1 MMQKRMPRLIALL
14 LCLLMVIGMMPVSQA
29 DDPAPAA
36 EPSPAAAEGYAP
48 IQVKI
53 PFNAAG
59 TFTLTETANNTGVTP
74 SETGTEYSFPVE
86 EGENAIVLTFAE
98 PEYHKYTLK
107 RTDGDARNDQEYT
120 VEIIV
125 QHVGPDGQVS
135 DQPVEGWKLA
145 PTMVL
150 YPTPAAGQ
158 DPVKVP
164 EVLNVAVK
172 LEKIG
177 DPNPDGSK
185 NRLAGAQFKLYA
197 EDAVETVE
205 DKLQLKNG
213 ATPLVDEVFTTSSV
227 TDKLGTVELGD
238 LQPGVYYLEETQAPP
253 LYKKLDDLIKITVS
267 YEQKNGKLL
276 ASVTVEP
283 GESAGNSVTPVNSGD
298 DNREFTVSVKNEYE
312 ALDVELNKFGEV
324 RVPSEEHPEVF
335 TIDDSKTFD
344 GATFVLYAEDDFDV
358 DNMEPMTTDADG
370 NAVAAAYT
378 AVAGASTDADGNA
391 RHGIVLFEKVVFG
404 TYYMLET
411 DTGDHGDAYW
421 DNDAVYKV
429 VVSEPAAGETTPTL
443 SVTQVKASSGTDS
456 EAGTGTLTEEE
467 TGDYSILNKLI
478 GYRVR
483 LVKKDQDTTAGLEGA
498 EFKLYTAGENGVQ
511 LTADGKIPE
520 DATAL
525 KTVTTDEKG
534 KADLGRLVAGDYW
547 LAETAAPT
555 GYLPLETPI
564 AVTVTADG
572 ATAEIGGVET
582 ADAIVSNTK
591 DDENADIPHDLT
603 LTVLNPAAVNVT
615 LDVEK
620 MVETKSEEEFTF
632 QFTSRLT
639 AVAPLSGSSVT
650 KEKLEAINSELMKKN
665 PIETISVKVRG
676 SKTTGKGSATGSFA
690 AVKVYGAGTYT
701 FSITELVPNPLP
713 AGWTYDPQL
722 TKTATVTVKEDTTTH
737 KLAVTD
743 ITYSKPVTADGEEFV
758 TGTTE
763 GKAYE
768 GFTNKYEK
776 TGSWTP
782 ELSKELTGRPIV
794 AGEFTFTM
802 KEGDKEVA
810 TGSVN
815 ADGSITWTPA
825 AIDYTLED
833 VGSHTYVVTEVAG
846 SAEGITYSTE
856 SVTVAV
862 TVADEASKDK
872 LTVTPV
878 YPEDKVFNNTFSASG
893 EWTPTVFKTLNGR
906 DMKEGETYT
915 VTVRDIT
922 DVQGLPEATS
932 GTLRMNGTVTAGKD
946 GVPKDFIFNPE
957 KIEYHQD
964 DLIDNKPTTFTYQ
977 IAETRGN
984 SGGVAYSE
992 EVYTVHVIVAL
1003 HVNDDGTYSRK
1014 LDVTDDAPK
1023 DGNVFINTYTAEPVK
1038 AAPKATKT
1046 VIGEKTVDDM
1056 KFRFTLK
1063 ATDVVEGGAYLTAS
1077 YNPAGTGNTAIK
1089 ANDSWT
1095 KEITVLS
1102 GTRTAVPVD
1111 FDSVTYTKTGV
1122 YTYTLKEENIT
1133 PASATD
1139 PRSKITP
1146 DTTEWTVKVTVDDDL
1161 KGNLTAKTIYLKT
1174 EDGAEVE
1181 AAVAAFENTYTP
1193 TPAPQKLQAEK
1204 ILKGDKLHDAE
1215 NTVFTFTLSYLSGPK
1230 AIVMKGAADT
1240 GATGDDAGTTADSA
1254 GTTAETEISSDPTDN
1269 KNIVGQVKIKGID
1282 VEKAGSATAQFDEMT
1297 LTGAGTYL
1305 FKIIEE
1311 KGSTPKVD
1319 YDSTV
1324 WNAIVTVE
1332 DLHGVL
1338 TVTDVRYKN
1347 MKTDTFSDKAAASF
1361 TNTYTPDETVY
1372 QPIAYKEV
1380 TGEPR
1385 PTGEGVADVKETFRF
1400 KLSLVSGDPD
1410 ETGATIPEAGTSAE
1424 CHEGEN
1430 AEFGQ
1435 ITFTRKG
1442 KYVYRIE
1449 EVEPENHPDYY
1460 KYDGRPW
1467 TLTIVITDNADGEL
1481 VVQSHDYA
1489 REGDSSA
1496 DGTVHAVFSNEYHPT
1511 PVELK
1516 IPAEK
1521 KMEAGSDPLEADASF
1536 TFTLTA
1542 KGETHDTAAGT
1553 NGGDAAGGDAS
1564 GSDASGG
1571 TQNDAGGGDASGGTQ
1586 NDATGG
1592 DASGGD
1598 ATGGTQNDATG
1609 RSYLS
1614 EDEGK
1619 TPIPAD
1625 GSWNQQIDLTV
1636 PKGSTTS
1643 PVVEFGAI
1651 TYTSAGTYTYTV
1663 TEETGTV
1670 PGMTYS
1676 KETRTVIVTVTDKGG
1691 VLEATWTVDGE
1702 AEKPAV
1708 HTNRYVVP
1716 KVEVDVTKAWDDKE
1730 NQDDIRPKKIT
1741 VTLKAEYTKKDGSK
1755 ETYTV
1760 GEPTVNPVELKPAT
1774 PPTSTEPDKATS
1786 WPTHTWTGLPKYRE
1800 LTQEVSYFVEEAEIL
1815 YWDASVGDY
1824 RSAPEGFERGYEVSY
1839 SIEKLD
1845 AAAGNTTSGD
1855 GTATGGDSSGDGTAT
1870 GGDSSGDGTATG
1882 GDTAGS
1888 GTATGGDSSGDGTA
1902 TGGDTSGS
1910 GNSTGT
1916 AENVGK
1922 FVITVT
1928 NRHVPETMTFELKKL
1943 GEIQASSSSGSTGA
1957 STGGTGSGDTTG
1969 GTGGGTQAGGG
1980 SQPAGDATQVGGTI
1994 EVTVGNLTYTIN
2006 TEAFNGA
2013 TFALYKGKDF
2023 DPVKKEPKEYDEQG
2037 NSVTP
2042 MIEVSENG
2050 VVTFERVR
2058 YGTYFLIETNMGSGH
2073 SSYWD
2078 NNAVYRL
2085 VLRAPAAPGEEPT
2098 VTMEVF
2104 KPADG
2109 TENGA
2114 STGVLIGDVND
2125 YSIVNMLIG
2134 YRIHLLKQDAQTE
2147 TPLNGATFNLYAGD
2161 TVLDADGK
2169 IPANTKPLNAEPFV
2183 TAKVEEVDGVIDLK
2197 RLTIGEYYLAETAV
2211 PETGK
2216 DHCVYRLMED
2226 PIRLK
2231 VEKTGVTVTI
2241 KGKSSDTA
2249 VITQDTEQHT
2259 ATLTVT
2265 NQAYGDLRIV
2275 KSITATGPDTASFV
2289 FRITWTDL
2297 KNVVQTRY
2305 ATITINSGE
2314 DEGEYVLAKAIPTGT
2329 EVTVEEVNDGIQ
2341 FSYNSGNGMQT
2352 IALTSAE
2359 KAVEFDFSNDH
2370 SGPGGGHAV
2379 VNRGKVEG
2387 DGTNGYTWVGSNDS
2401 KFTDSN
2407 GTTVHP

>member
-29 DDPAPAA
+29 DDPAAA
-36 EPSPAAAEGYAP
+36 EETTPKQTAYEP
-48 IQVKI
+48 IEVKI
-53 PFNAAG
+53 PFNAVG
-59 TFTLTETANNTGVTP
+59 TFTLTETENNTGKALASAKTY
-74 SETGTEYSFPVE
+74 TFPVTS
-86 EGENAIVLTFAE
+86 GENAIVLSFSE
-98 PEYHKYTLK
+98 PEYHMYTLK
-107 RTDGDARNDQEYT
+107 RTDTAADARNNQEYT
-120 VEIIV
+120 VEILVKHVNKTV
-125 QHVGPDGQVS
+125 QG
-135 DQPVEGWKLA
+135 EGDTEA
-145 PTMVL
+145 TVQYVL
-150 YPTPAAGQ
+150 EPEAVIYPTPKAGQ
-158 DPVKVP
+158 NPVKVP
-164 EVLNVAVK
+164 EILNVAIK
-172 LEKIG
+172 IKKIG
-177 DPNPDGSK
+177 ERDKLLS
-185 NRLAGAQFKLYA
+185 GAKFKLYG
-197 EDAVETVE
+197 EDAVETV
-205 DKLQLKNG
+205 DGKTKLKQG
-213 ATPLVDEVFTTSSV
+213 ATPLVNQEFVTSSAEAA
-227 TDKLGTVELGD
+227 LGTVELGD
-238 LQPGVYYLEETQAPP
+238 LQPGVYYLEETKAPERYRLP
-253 LYKKLDDLIKITVS
+253 EDLFKITVT
-267 YEQKNGKLL
+267 YEEKDEKTV
-276 ASVTVEP
+276 AKVTVEP
-283 GESAGNSVTPVNSGD
+283 GEAAGVSVTPAAED
-298 DNREFTVSVKNEYE
+298 DENREFTISIKNEFE

-324 RVPSEEHPEVF
+324 IVPSAENPGTF
-335 TIDDSKTFD
+335 TVDDSGIFD
-344 GATFVLYAEDDFDV
+344 GATFEIYAEENFDT
-358 DNMEPMTTDADG
+358 DTWKPKTDADG
-370 NAVAAAYT
+370 NPLAPAYT
-378 AVAGASTDADGNA
+378 AVAGESVDPDTGEK
-391 RHGIVLFEKVVFG
+391 RPGIVYFEGVRIGK
-404 TYYMLET
+404 YYMIES
-411 DTGDHGDAYW
+411 DTGDHGDGYW
-421 DNDAVYKV
+421 DNDAVYRV
-429 VVSEPAAGETTPTL
+429 VVSEPAAGESKPSLT
-443 SVTQVKASSGTDS
+443 VTVAKASTGTAS
-456 EAGTGTLTEEE
+456 EAGTGTLTDPVEN
-467 TGDYSILNKLI
+467 GDYSILNRLI
-478 GYRVR
+478 AYRIR
-483 LVKKDQDTTAGLEGA
+483 LVKQDQDTVQPLQGA
-498 EFKLYTAGENGVQ
+498 EFKLYAAGTDGVA
-511 LTADGKIPE
+511 LTDDGKIP
-520 DATAL
+520 DGANAL
-525 KTVTTDEKG
+525 KTVTTGTDG
-534 KADLGRLVAGDYW
+534 KADLGRLVIGEYW
-547 LAETAAPT
+547 LAETKAPE
-555 GYLPLETPI
+555 GYLLLEKPI
-564 AVTVTADG
+564 AITVTASG
-572 ATAEIGGVET
+572 ATALIDGQATTDVV
-582 ADAIVSNTK
+582 ISQTK
-591 DDENADIPHDLT
+591 DENNAVVPHDLT
-603 LTVLNPAAVNVT
+603 LDVLNPAKVEVT

-632 QFTSRLT
+632 QFESRLT
-639 AVAPLSGSSVT
+639 DIAPLSGSSVT
-650 KEKLEAINSELMKKN
+650 KAKLEALNSALLASKD
-665 PIETISVKVRG
+665 PIQTISVKVRG
-676 SKTTGKGSATGSFA
+676 SKTTGKGSATGSFT
-690 AVKVYGAGTYT
+690 AVRVYGAGTYT
-701 FSITELVPNPLP
+701 FTIKELVPNPKP
-713 AGWTYDPQL
+713 AGWTYDER
-722 TKTATVTVKEDTTTH
+722 TKTATVTVAENTTTH

-743 ITYSKPVTADGEEFV
+743 ITYSKPVTADGETFV
-758 TGTTE
+758 AGTTE

-768 GFTNKYEK
+768 GFTNKYVK
-776 TGSWTP
+776 QGSWTP
-782 ELSKELTGRPIV
+782 VLSKELTGRSILP
-794 AGEFTFTM
+794 GEFTFTM
-802 KEGDKEVA
+802 KEGTGENAAEVA
-810 TGSVN
+810 TGNVN

-825 AIDYTLED
+825 AISYALDDL
-833 VGSHTYVVTEVAG
+833 GNHTYVVTEDKG
-846 SAEGITYSTE
+846 SAASVSYSEEKITI
-856 SVTVAV
+856 AV
-862 TVADEASKDK
+862 TVADEPSRNE
-872 LTVTPV
+872 LTVTAV
-878 YPEDKVFNNTFSASG
+878 YPEDSVFTNTFAATGS
-893 EWTPTVFKTLNGR
+893 WTPTIYKTLNGR
-906 DMKEGETYT
+906 DMKEGETYA
-915 VTVRDIT
+915 VKIRDIT
-922 DVQGLPEATS
+922 DIQGLPESTS
-932 GTLRMNGTVTAGKD
+932 GPLVMNGTVTAGKN
-946 GVPKDFIFNPE
+946 GEPKVFTFTPE
-957 KIEYHQD
+957 KINYTQE
-964 DLIDNKPTTFTYQ
+964 DLEGQTSKTFTYM
-977 IAETRGN
+977 ILETAGE

-992 EVYTVHVIVAL
+992 EVYTVHVTVAL
-1003 HVNDDGTYSRK
+1003 HENNDGTISDK
-1014 LDVTDDAPK
+1014 LDVTDDLPE
-1023 DGNVFINTYTAEPVK
+1023 NSSFINTYTTIPVA
-1038 AAPKATKT
+1038 AAPQAEKT
-1046 VIGEKTVDDM
+1046 IVGEETVDDM
-1056 KFRFTLK
+1056 KFSFTLK
-1063 ATDVVEGGAYLTAS
+1063 ATEVVEGGSFLTKT
-1077 YNPAGTGNTAIK
+1077 YNPAGTNNTAITI
-1089 ANDSWT
+1089 NQSWT
-1095 KEITVLS
+1095 KEIPVLK
-1102 GTRTAVPVD
+1102 GTRTSVPIP
-1111 FDSVTYTKTGV
+1111 FDSFTYTKTGV

-1133 PASATD
+1133 PTSEAD
-1139 PRSKITP
+1139 PIARITP
-1146 DTTEWTVKVTVDDDL
+1146 DTAEWTVKVNVTDDEN
-1161 KGNLTAKTIYLKT
+1161 GNLVASTVYLK
-1174 EDGAEVE
+1174 DGVETE
-1181 AAVAAFENTYTP
+1181 AASAAFENTYTP
-1193 TPAPQKLQAEK
+1193 TPARQELQAEK
-1204 ILKGDKLHDAE
+1204 VLKGDKLHDAK
-1215 NTVFTFTLSYLSGPK
+1215 NTTFTFTLSYLSGPK
-1230 AIVMKGAADT
+1230 PVSLETKDEEGN
-1240 GATGDDAGTTADSA
+1240 TT
-1254 GTTAETEISSDPTDN
+1254 TKEISSDPTDN
-1269 KNIVGQVKIKGID
+1269 KNVIGQVEIPGD
-1282 VEKAGSATAQFDEMT
+1282 EVEKTGSALAQFDELI
-1297 LTGAGTYL
+1297 LTRAGTYL
-1305 FKIIEE
+1305 FRIVEE
-1311 KGSTPKVD
+1311 KGNTPKVD

-1332 DLHGVL
+1332 DIHGDL
-1338 TVTDVRYKN
+1338 EVTGVRYRN
-1347 MKTDTFSDKAAASF
+1347 MKNGQFSEKAMATF
-1361 TNTYTPDETVY
+1361 TNEYTPDETEY
-1372 QPIAYKEV
+1372 QPVAYKEV
-1380 TGEPR
+1380 TGDPR
-1385 PTGEGVADVKETFRF
+1385 PSGEGVTDVKELFQF
-1400 KLSLVSGDPD
+1400 KLSLVSAEPD
-1410 ETGATIPEAGTSAE
+1410 ETGATIPEGGDEAS
-1424 CHEGEN
+1424 CKEGEE
-1430 AEFGQ
+1430 AQFGQ

-1774 PPTSTEPDKATS
+1774 TPTSTEPDKATS

-1855 GTATGGDSSGDGTAT
+1855 GTATGGDSSG
-1870 GGDSSGDGTATG
+1870 
-1882 GDTAGS
+1882 
-1888 GTATGGDSSGDGTA
+1888 
-1902 TGGDTSGS
+1902 S

-1943 GEIQASSSSGSTGA
+1943 GEIQASSSSGSAGA

-2013 TFALYKGKDF
+2013 TFELYKGKDF
-2023 DPVKKEPKEYDEQG
+2023 DPVKKEPKEFDEQG

-2134 YRIHLLKQDAQTE
+2134 YRIQLLKQDAQTE

-2226 PIRLK
+2226 PILIS
-2231 VEKTGVTVTI
+2231 VAKTGVTVTI

-2249 VITQDTEQHT
+2249 VIMQDTVQHT

-2314 DEGEYVLAKAIPTGT
+2314 DEGEYTLAKAIPTGT
-2329 EVTVEEVNDGIQ
+2329 EVTVTEVDTGIQ
-2341 FSYNSGNGMQT
+2341 FSYSSGNGTKT
-2352 IALTSAE
+2352 IALTNVE
-2359 KAVEFDFSNDH
+2359 EAVEFDFSNDH
-2370 SGPGGGHAV
+2370 TGPGGGHAV
-2379 VNRGKVEG
+2379 VNRGTVEG
-2387 DGTNGYTWVGSNDS
+2387 NATDGYTWVGSNNS
-2401 KFTDSN
+2401 KYTDSTGN
-2407 GTTVHP
+2407 EAHP

>member
-29 DDPAPAA
+29 DDPAAA
-36 EPSPAAAEGYAP
+36 EETTPKQTAYEP
-48 IQVKI
+48 IEVKI
-53 PFNAAG
+53 PFNAVG
-59 TFTLTETANNTGVTP
+59 TFTLTETENNTGKALASAKTY
-74 SETGTEYSFPVE
+74 TFPVTS
-86 EGENAIVLTFAE
+86 GENAIVLSFSE
-98 PEYHKYTLK
+98 PEYHMYTLK
-107 RTDGDARNDQEYT
+107 RTDTAADARNNQEYT
-120 VEIIV
+120 VEILVKHVNKTV
-125 QHVGPDGQVS
+125 QG
-135 DQPVEGWKLA
+135 EGDTEA
-145 PTMVL
+145 TVQYVL
-150 YPTPAAGQ
+150 EPEAVIYPTPKAGQ
-158 DPVKVP
+158 NPVKVP
-164 EVLNVAVK
+164 EILNVAIK
-172 LEKIG
+172 IKKIG
-177 DPNPDGSK
+177 ERDKLLS
-185 NRLAGAQFKLYA
+185 GAKFKLYG
-197 EDAVETVE
+197 EDAVETV
-205 DKLQLKNG
+205 DGKTKLKQG
-213 ATPLVDEVFTTSSV
+213 ATPLVNQEFVTSSAEA
-227 TDKLGTVELGD
+227 TLGTVELGD
-238 LQPGVYYLEETQAPP
+238 LQPGVYYLEETKAPERYRLP
-253 LYKKLDDLIKITVS
+253 EDLFKITVT
-267 YEQKNGKLL
+267 YEEKDEKTV
-276 ASVTVEP
+276 AKVTVEP
-283 GESAGNSVTPVNSGD
+283 GEAAGVSVTPAAED
-298 DNREFTVSVKNEYE
+298 DENREFTISIKNEFE

-324 RVPSEEHPEVF
+324 IVPSAENPGTF
-335 TIDDSKTFD
+335 TVDDSGIFD
-344 GATFVLYAEDDFDV
+344 GATFEIYAEENFDT
-358 DNMEPMTTDADG
+358 DTWKPKTDADG
-370 NAVAAAYT
+370 NPLAPAYT
-378 AVAGASTDADGNA
+378 AVAGESVDPDTGEK
-391 RHGIVLFEKVVFG
+391 RPGIVYFEGVRIGK
-404 TYYMLET
+404 YYMIES
-411 DTGDHGDAYW
+411 DTGDHGDGYW
-421 DNDAVYKV
+421 DNDAVYRV
-429 VVSEPAAGETTPTL
+429 VVSEPAAGESKPSLT
-443 SVTQVKASSGTDS
+443 VTVAKASTGTAS
-456 EAGTGTLTEEE
+456 EAGTGTLTDPVEN
-467 TGDYSILNKLI
+467 GDYSILNRLI
-478 GYRVR
+478 AYRIR
-483 LVKKDQDTTAGLEGA
+483 LVKQDQDTAKPLQGA
-498 EFKLYTAGENGVQ
+498 EFKLYAAGTDGVA
-511 LTADGKIPE
+511 LVDGKIP
-520 DATAL
+520 DGTTAL
-525 KTVTTDEKG
+525 KTVTTGTDG
-534 KADLGRLVAGDYW
+534 KADLGRLVIGEYW
-547 LAETAAPT
+547 LAETKAPE
-555 GYLPLETPI
+555 GYLLLEKPI
-564 AVTVTADG
+564 AITVTASG
-572 ATAEIGGVET
+572 ATALIDGQATTDVV
-582 ADAIVSNTK
+582 ISQTK
-591 DDENADIPHDLT
+591 DENNAVVPHDLT
-603 LTVLNPAAVNVT
+603 LDVLNPAKVEVT

-620 MVETKSEEEFTF
+620 MVKTKSEEEFTF
-632 QFTSRLT
+632 NFESRLT
-639 AVAPLSGSSVT
+639 GVAPLSGSTVT
-650 KEKLEAINSELMKKN
+650 KAKLEALNSALLASSDPTKD
-665 PIETISVKVRG
+665 PIQTISVKVRG
-676 SKTTGKGSATGSFA
+676 SKATGKGSATGSFA
-690 AVKVYGAGTYT
+690 AVQVYGAGTYT
-701 FSITELVPNPLP
+701 FTIKELVPNPKP
-713 AGWTYDPQL
+713 AGWTYDEI
-722 TKTATVTVKEDTTTH
+722 TKTATVTVAEDATTH
-737 KLAVTD
+737 KLAVTG
-743 ITYSKPVTADGEEFV
+743 IVYSNPVTADGETFV

-768 GFTNKYEK
+768 GFTNEYVKQ
-776 TGSWTP
+776 GSWTP
-782 ELSKELTGRPIV
+782 VLSKELTGRPIV
-794 AGEFTFTM
+794 PGEFTFTM
-802 KEGDKEVA
+802 KEGTGENATEVA

-815 ADGSITWTPA
+815 ADGSITWIPA
-825 AIDYTLED
+825 AISYGLENQ
-833 VGSHTYVVTEVAG
+833 GSHTYVVTENKG
-846 SAEGITYSTE
+846 SAAGVSYSE
-856 SVTVAV
+856 EVVTIAV
-862 TVADEASKDK
+862 TVADEPSRDK
-872 LTVTPV
+872 LTVTAV
-878 YPEDKVFNNTFSASG
+878 YPEDSVFTNTFAATGS
-893 EWTPTVFKTLNGR
+893 WTPTIYKTLNGR
-906 DMKEGETYT
+906 DMKEGETYA
-915 VTVRDIT
+915 VKVRDIT
-922 DVQGLPEATS
+922 DIQGLPESTS
-932 GTLRMNGTVTAGKD
+932 GNLVMNGTVTAGKD

-957 KIEYHQD
+957 KIEYDQD

-977 IAETRGN
+977 IAETRGS
-984 SGGVAYSE
+984 SGGVTYSE
-992 EVYTVHVIVAL
+992 EVYTVHVTVAL
-1003 HVNDDGTYSRK
+1003 HKNDDGTYSKK
-1014 LDVTDDAPK
+1014 LDVTDDAPEN
-1023 DGNVFINTYTAEPVK
+1023 GNVFINTYTAEPVT

-1139 PRSKITP
+1139 PLSKITP

-1161 KGNLTAKTIYLKT
+1161 NGNLTAKTVYLKT

-1204 ILKGDKLHDAE
+1204 VLKGDKLHDAK
-1215 NTVFTFTLSYLSGPK
+1215 NTTFTFTLSYLSGPK
-1230 AIVMKGAADT
+1230 PVSLETKDEEGN
-1240 GATGDDAGTTADSA
+1240 TT
-1254 GTTAETEISSDPTDN
+1254 TKEISSDPTDN
-1269 KNIVGQVKIKGID
+1269 KNVIGQVEIPGD
-1282 VEKAGSATAQFDEMT
+1282 EVEKTGSALAQFDELI
-1297 LTGAGTYL
+1297 LTRAGTYL
-1305 FKIIEE
+1305 FRIVEE
-1311 KGSTPKVD
+1311 KGNTPKVD

-1332 DLHGVL
+1332 DIHGDL
-1338 TVTDVRYKN
+1338 EVTGVRYRN
-1347 MKTDTFSDKAAASF
+1347 MKNGQFSEKAMATF
-1361 TNTYTPDETVY
+1361 TNEYTPDETEY
-1372 QPIAYKEV
+1372 QPVAYKEV
-1380 TGEPR
+1380 TGDPR
-1385 PTGEGVADVKETFRF
+1385 PSGEGVTDVKELFQF
-1400 KLSLVSGDPD
+1400 KLSLVSADPD
-1410 ETGATIPEAGTSAE
+1410 ETGATIPEGGDEAS
-1424 CHEGEN
+1424 CKEGEE
-1430 AEFGQ
+1430 AQFGQ

-1553 NGGDAAGGDAS
+1553 TGGDAAGGDAA
-1564 GSDASGG
+1564 GGDASGG

-1598 ATGGTQNDATG
+1598 ATGGNQNDATG

-1691 VLEATWTVDGE
+1691 ALEATWTVDGE

-1760 GEPTVNPVELKPAT
+1760 GEPTVNPVELKPA
-1774 PPTSTEPDKATS
+1774 TEPDKATS

-1870 GGDSSGDGTATG
+1870 GGD
-1882 GDTAGS
+1882 TAGS

-1943 GEIQASSSSGSTGA
+1943 GEIQASSSSGSAGA

-2197 RLTIGEYYLAETAV
+2197 RLTIGEYDLAETAV

-2314 DEGEYVLAKAIPTGT
+2314 DEGEYTLEKAIPTGT
-2329 EVTVEEVNDGIQ
+2329 SVTVEEVDDGIQ

>member
-14 LCLLMVIGMMPVSQA
+14 LCLLMVIGMMPVSLA
-29 DDPAPAA
+29 ADPAPAA
-36 EPSPAAAEGYAP
+36 TEYEPVD
-48 IQVKI
+48 VKI
-53 PFNAAG
+53 PFNAVG
-59 TFTLTETANNTGVTP
+59 TYTLTETENNTGKALTTK
-74 SETGTEYSFPVE
+74 SYTFPVNS
-86 EGENAIVLTFAE
+86 GENAIVLTFSE
-98 PEYHKYTLK
+98 PEKHVYTLK
-107 RTDGDARNDQEYT
+107 RTDTAADARNNQEYT
-120 VEIIV
+120 VEILVKHVNKTV
-125 QHVGPDGQVS
+125 QG
-135 DQPVEGWKLA
+135 EGDTEA
-145 PTMVL
+145 TVQYVL
-150 YPTPAAGQ
+150 EPEAVIYPTPKAGQ
-158 DPVKVP
+158 NPVKVP
-164 EVLNVAVK
+164 EILNVAIK
-172 LEKIG
+172 IKKIG
-177 DPNPDGSK
+177 ERDKLLS
-185 NRLAGAQFKLYA
+185 GAKFKLYG
-197 EDAVETVE
+197 EDAVETV
-205 DKLQLKNG
+205 DGKTKLKQG
-213 ATPLVDEVFTTSSV
+213 ATPLVNQEFVTSSAEA
-227 TDKLGTVELGD
+227 TLGTVELGD
-238 LQPGVYYLEETQAPP
+238 LQPGVYYLEETKAPERYRLP
-253 LYKKLDDLIKITVS
+253 EDLFKITVT
-267 YEQKNGKLL
+267 YEEKDEKTV
-276 ASVTVEP
+276 AKVTVEP
-283 GESAGNSVTPVNSGD
+283 GEAAGVSVTPAAED
-298 DNREFTVSVKNEYE
+298 DENREFTISIKNEFE

-324 RVPSEEHPEVF
+324 IVPSAENPGTF
-335 TIDDSKTFD
+335 TVDDSGIFD
-344 GATFVLYAEDDFDV
+344 GATFEIYAEENFDT
-358 DNMEPMTTDADG
+358 DTWKPKTDADG
-370 NAVAAAYT
+370 NPLAPAYT
-378 AVAGASTDADGNA
+378 AVAGESVDPDTGEK
-391 RHGIVLFEKVVFG
+391 RPGIVYFEGVRIGK
-404 TYYMLET
+404 YYMIES
-411 DTGDHGDAYW
+411 DTGDHGDGYW
-421 DNDAVYKV
+421 DNDAVYRV
-429 VVSEPAAGETTPTL
+429 VVSEPAAGESKPSLT
-443 SVTQVKASSGTDS
+443 VTVAKASTGTAS
-456 EAGTGTLTEEE
+456 EAGTGTLTDPVEN
-467 TGDYSILNKLI
+467 GDYSILNRLI
-478 GYRVR
+478 AYRIR
-483 LVKKDQDTTAGLEGA
+483 LVKQDQDTVQPLQGA
-498 EFKLYTAGENGVQ
+498 EFKLYAAGTDGVA
-511 LTADGKIPE
+511 LTDDGKIP
-520 DATAL
+520 DGANAL
-525 KTVTTDEKG
+525 KTVTTGTDG
-534 KADLGRLVAGDYW
+534 KADLGRLVIGEYW
-547 LAETAAPT
+547 LAETKAPE
-555 GYLPLETPI
+555 GYLLLEKPI
-564 AVTVTADG
+564 AITVTASG
-572 ATAEIGGVET
+572 ATALIDGQATTDVV
-582 ADAIVSNTK
+582 ISQTK
-591 DDENADIPHDLT
+591 DENNAVVPHDLT
-603 LTVLNPAAVNVT
+603 LDVLNPAKVEVT

-632 QFTSRLT
+632 QFESRLT
-639 AVAPLSGSSVT
+639 DVAPLSGSTVT
-650 KEKLEAINSELMKKN
+650 KAKLEALNSALLASKDPTKD
-665 PIETISVKVRG
+665 PIQTISVKVRG
-676 SKTTGKGSATGSFA
+676 SKTTGKGSATGSFT
-690 AVKVYGAGTYT
+690 AVRVYGAGTYT
-701 FSITELVPNPLP
+701 FTIKELVPNPKP
-713 AGWTYDPQL
+713 AGWTYDDI
-722 TKTATVTVKEDTTTH
+722 TKTATVTVAEDATTH
-737 KLAVTD
+737 KLAVTG
-743 ITYSKPVTADGEEFV
+743 IVYSNPVTADGEEFV
-758 TGTTE
+758 AGTTE

-768 GFTNKYEK
+768 GFTNEYEK
-776 TGSWTP
+776 KGTWTP
-782 ELSKELTGRPIV
+782 EVSKELTGRPIV

-862 TVADEASKDK
+862 TVADDAAKSS
-872 LTVTPV
+872 LTVTPT
-878 YPEDKVFNNTFSASG
+878 YPADKVFNNIFSASG
-893 EWTPTVFKTLNGR
+893 EWTPKVFKTLNGR

-922 DVQGLPEATS
+922 NIQGLPEATS
-932 GTLRMNGTVTAGKD
+932 GILVMNGTVTMGKD

-957 KIEYHQD
+957 KIKYDQD

-984 SGGVAYSE
+984 SGGVTYSE
-992 EVYTVHVIVAL
+992 EVYTVHVTVAL
-1003 HVNDDGTYSRK
+1003 HENNDGTISDK
-1014 LDVTDDAPK
+1014 LDVTDDLPE
-1023 DGNVFINTYTAEPVK
+1023 NSSFINTYTTIPVA
-1038 AAPKATKT
+1038 AAPQAEKT
-1046 VIGEKTVDDM
+1046 IVGEETVDDM

-1063 ATDVVEGGAYLTAS
+1063 ATDVVAGGSFLTRT
-1077 YNPAGTGNTAIK
+1077 YNPAGTNNTPI
-1089 ANDSWT
+1089 ANNQSWT
-1095 KEITVLS
+1095 KEITVLK
-1102 GTRTAVPVD
+1102 GTRTSVPIP
-1111 FDSVTYTKTGV
+1111 FESFTYTKTGV

-1133 PASATD
+1133 PTSETD
-1139 PRSKITP
+1139 PIARITP
-1146 DTTEWTVKVTVDDDL
+1146 DTAEWTVKVNVTDD
-1161 KGNLTAKTIYLKT
+1161 KNGNLVASTVYLK
-1174 EDGAEVE
+1174 DGVETE
-1181 AAVAAFENTYTP
+1181 AASAAFENTYTP
-1193 TPAPQKLQAEK
+1193 TPAKQKLQAEK
-1204 ILKGDKLHDAE
+1204 VLKGDKLHDAK
-1215 NTVFTFTLSYLSGPK
+1215 NTTFTFTLSYLSGPK
-1230 AIVMKGAADT
+1230 PVTLETKDEEGN
-1240 GATGDDAGTTADSA
+1240 TT
-1254 GTTAETEISSDPTDN
+1254 TKEISSDPTDN
-1269 KNIVGQVKIKGID
+1269 KNVIGQVEIPGD
-1282 VEKAGSATAQFDEMT
+1282 EVEKTGSALAQFDELI

-1305 FKIIEE
+1305 FKIVEE
-1311 KGSTPKVD
+1311 KGNTPKVD

-1332 DLHGVL
+1332 DIHGVL
-1338 TVTDVRYKN
+1338 TVTGVRYKN
-1347 MKTDTFSDKAAASF
+1347 MKTKQFSEKAMATF
-1361 TNTYTPDETVY
+1361 TNTYTPDETDY
-1372 QPIAYKEV
+1372 QPVAYKEV
-1380 TGEPR
+1380 TGDPR
-1385 PTGEGVADVKETFRF
+1385 PSGEGVTDVKELFQF
-1400 KLSLVSGDPD
+1400 KLSLVSADPD
-1410 ETGATIPEAGTSAE
+1410 ETGATIPEGGDEAS
-1424 CHEGEN
+1424 CKEGEE
-1430 AEFGQ
+1430 AQFGQ
-1435 ITFTRKG
+1435 ITFKLKG

-1598 ATGGTQNDATG
+1598 ATGGNQNDATG

-1625 GSWNQQIDLTV
+1625 GSWSRQIDLTV

-1882 GDTAGS
+1882 GD
-1888 GTATGGDSSGDGTA
+1888 SSGDGTA

-1910 GNSTGT
+1910 GDSTGT

-1980 SQPAGDATQVGGTI
+1980 TQPAGDATQVGGTI

-2125 YSIVNMLIG
+2125 YTIVNMLIG
-2134 YRIHLLKQDAQTE
+2134 YRIQLLKQDAQTE

-2183 TAKVEEVDGVIDLK
+2183 TAKVGNVNGVIDLK

-2216 DHCVYRLMED
+2216 NHCVYRLMED

-2341 FSYNSGNGMQT
+2341 FSYNSGNGKQP

>member
-1 MMQKRMPRLIALL
+1 M
-14 LCLLMVIGMMPVSQA
+14 
-29 DDPAPAA
+29 
-36 EPSPAAAEGYAP
+36 
-48 IQVKI
+48 
-53 PFNAAG
+53 
-59 TFTLTETANNTGVTP
+59 
-74 SETGTEYSFPVE
+74 
-86 EGENAIVLTFAE
+86 
-98 PEYHKYTLK
+98 
-107 RTDGDARNDQEYT
+107 
-120 VEIIV
+120 
-125 QHVGPDGQVS
+125 
-135 DQPVEGWKLA
+135 
-145 PTMVL
+145 
-150 YPTPAAGQ
+150 
-158 DPVKVP
+158 
-164 EVLNVAVK
+164 
-172 LEKIG
+172 
-177 DPNPDGSK
+177 
-185 NRLAGAQFKLYA
+185 
-197 EDAVETVE
+197 
-205 DKLQLKNG
+205 
-213 ATPLVDEVFTTSSV
+213 
-227 TDKLGTVELGD
+227 
-238 LQPGVYYLEETQAPP
+238 
-253 LYKKLDDLIKITVS
+253 
-267 YEQKNGKLL
+267 
-276 ASVTVEP
+276 
-283 GESAGNSVTPVNSGD
+283 
-298 DNREFTVSVKNEYE
+298 
-312 ALDVELNKFGEV
+312 
-324 RVPSEEHPEVF
+324 
-335 TIDDSKTFD
+335 
-344 GATFVLYAEDDFDV
+344 
-358 DNMEPMTTDADG
+358 
-370 NAVAAAYT
+370 
-378 AVAGASTDADGNA
+378 
-391 RHGIVLFEKVVFG
+391 
-404 TYYMLET
+404 
-411 DTGDHGDAYW
+411 
-421 DNDAVYKV
+421 
-429 VVSEPAAGETTPTL
+429 
-443 SVTQVKASSGTDS
+443 
-456 EAGTGTLTEEE
+456 
-467 TGDYSILNKLI
+467 
-478 GYRVR
+478 
-483 LVKKDQDTTAGLEGA
+483 
-498 EFKLYTAGENGVQ
+498 
-511 LTADGKIPE
+511 
-520 DATAL
+520 
-525 KTVTTDEKG
+525 
-534 KADLGRLVAGDYW
+534 
-547 LAETAAPT
+547 
-555 GYLPLETPI
+555 
-564 AVTVTADG
+564 
-572 ATAEIGGVET
+572 
-582 ADAIVSNTK
+582 
-591 DDENADIPHDLT
+591 
-603 LTVLNPAAVNVT
+603 
-615 LDVEK
+615 
-620 MVETKSEEEFTF
+620 
-632 QFTSRLT
+632 
-639 AVAPLSGSSVT
+639 
-650 KEKLEAINSELMKKN
+650 
-665 PIETISVKVRG
+665 
-676 SKTTGKGSATGSFA
+676 
-690 AVKVYGAGTYT
+690 
-701 FSITELVPNPLP
+701 
-713 AGWTYDPQL
+713 
-722 TKTATVTVKEDTTTH
+722 
-737 KLAVTD
+737 
-743 ITYSKPVTADGEEFV
+743 
-758 TGTTE
+758 
-763 GKAYE
+763 
-768 GFTNKYEK
+768 
-776 TGSWTP
+776 
-782 ELSKELTGRPIV
+782 
-794 AGEFTFTM
+794 
-802 KEGDKEVA
+802 
-810 TGSVN
+810 
-815 ADGSITWTPA
+815 
-825 AIDYTLED
+825 
-833 VGSHTYVVTEVAG
+833 
-846 SAEGITYSTE
+846 
-856 SVTVAV
+856 
-862 TVADEASKDK
+862 
-872 LTVTPV
+872 
-878 YPEDKVFNNTFSASG
+878 
-893 EWTPTVFKTLNGR
+893 
-906 DMKEGETYT
+906 
-915 VTVRDIT
+915 
-922 DVQGLPEATS
+922 
-932 GTLRMNGTVTAGKD
+932 
-946 GVPKDFIFNPE
+946 
-957 KIEYHQD
+957 
-964 DLIDNKPTTFTYQ
+964 
-977 IAETRGN
+977 
-984 SGGVAYSE
+984 
-992 EVYTVHVIVAL
+992 
-1003 HVNDDGTYSRK
+1003 
-1014 LDVTDDAPK
+1014 
-1023 DGNVFINTYTAEPVK
+1023 
-1038 AAPKATKT
+1038 
-1046 VIGEKTVDDM
+1046 
-1056 KFRFTLK
+1056 
-1063 ATDVVEGGAYLTAS
+1063 
-1077 YNPAGTGNTAIK
+1077 
-1089 ANDSWT
+1089 
-1095 KEITVLS
+1095 
-1102 GTRTAVPVD
+1102 
-1111 FDSVTYTKTGV
+1111 
-1122 YTYTLKEENIT
+1122 
-1133 PASATD
+1133 
-1139 PRSKITP
+1139 
-1146 DTTEWTVKVTVDDDL
+1146 
-1161 KGNLTAKTIYLKT
+1161 
-1174 EDGAEVE
+1174 
-1181 AAVAAFENTYTP
+1181 
-1193 TPAPQKLQAEK
+1193 
-1204 ILKGDKLHDAE
+1204 
-1215 NTVFTFTLSYLSGPK
+1215 
-1230 AIVMKGAADT
+1230 
-1240 GATGDDAGTTADSA
+1240 
-1254 GTTAETEISSDPTDN
+1254 
-1269 KNIVGQVKIKGID
+1269 
-1282 VEKAGSATAQFDEMT
+1282 
-1297 LTGAGTYL
+1297 
-1305 FKIIEE
+1305 EE
-1311 KGSTPKVD
+1311 KGNTPKVD

-1332 DLHGVL
+1332 DIHGVL
-1338 TVTDVRYKN
+1338 TVTGVRYKN
-1347 MKTDTFSDKAAASF
+1347 MKTQQFSEKAMATF
-1361 TNTYTPDETVY
+1361 TNTYTPDETEY

-1380 TGEPR
+1380 TGDPR
-1385 PTGEGVADVKETFRF
+1385 PSGEGVTDVKELFQF
-1400 KLSLVSGDPD
+1400 KLSLVSADPD
-1410 ETGATIPEAGTSAE
+1410 ETGATIPEGGDEAS
-1424 CHEGEN
+1424 CKEGEE
-1430 AEFGQ
+1430 AQFGQ
-1435 ITFTRKG
+1435 ITFKLKG

-1598 ATGGTQNDATG
+1598 ATGGNQNDATG

-1774 PPTSTEPDKATS
+1774 TPTSTEPDKATS

-1870 GGDSSGDGTATG
+1870 GGDTAGSGTATG

-1943 GEIQASSSSGSTGA
+1943 GEIQASSSSGSAGA

-1980 SQPAGDATQVGGTI
+1980 TQPAGDATQVGGTI

-2134 YRIHLLKQDAQTE
+2134 YRIHLVKKDAQTE
-2147 TPLNGATFNLYAGD
+2147 SPLKDAEFKLYRAGTD
-2161 TVLDADGK
+2161 GVQLTEDGK
-2169 IPANTKPLNAEPFV
+2169 VPTTANALKTV
-2183 TAKVEEVDGVIDLK
+2183 TTDAKGTADLE
-2197 RLTIGEYYLAETAV
+2197 RLTIGTYYLVETRTPV
-2211 PETGK
+2211 TGK
-2216 DHCVYRLMED
+2216 NHCEYRLMED
-2226 PIRLK
+2226 PILLTVAK
-2231 VEKTGVTVTI
+2231 NGVTVTT
-2241 KGKSSDTA
+2241 KDQSWGTA
-2249 VITQDTEQHT
+2249 VIEQDTDEHN

-2329 EVTVEEVNDGIQ
+2329 EVTVEEVNTGIQ
-2341 FSYNSGNGMQT
+2341 FSYNSGNGSQT

>member
-14 LCLLMVIGMMPVSQA
+14 LCLLMVIGMMPVSLA
-29 DDPAPAA
+29 ADPAPAA
-36 EPSPAAAEGYAP
+36 TEYEPVD
-48 IQVKI
+48 VKI
-53 PFNAAG
+53 PFNAVG
-59 TFTLTETANNTGVTP
+59 TYTLTETENNTGKALTTK
-74 SETGTEYSFPVE
+74 SYTFPVNS
-86 EGENAIVLTFAE
+86 GENAIVLTFSE
-98 PEYHKYTLK
+98 PEKHVYTLK
-107 RTDGDARNDQEYT
+107 RTDTAADARNNQEYT
-120 VEIIV
+120 VEILVKHVNKTV
-125 QHVGPDGQVS
+125 QG
-135 DQPVEGWKLA
+135 EGDTEA
-145 PTMVL
+145 TVQYVL
-150 YPTPAAGQ
+150 EPEAVIYPTPKAGQ
-158 DPVKVP
+158 NPVKVP
-164 EVLNVAVK
+164 EILNVAIK
-172 LEKIG
+172 IKKIG
-177 DPNPDGSK
+177 ERDKLLS
-185 NRLAGAQFKLYA
+185 GAKFKLYG
-197 EDAVETVE
+197 EDAVETV
-205 DKLQLKNG
+205 DGKTKLKQG
-213 ATPLVDEVFTTSSV
+213 ATPLVNQEFVTSSAEA
-227 TDKLGTVELGD
+227 TLGTVELGD
-238 LQPGVYYLEETQAPP
+238 LQPGVYYLEETKAPERYRLP
-253 LYKKLDDLIKITVS
+253 EDLFKITVT
-267 YEQKNGKLL
+267 YEEKDEKTV
-276 ASVTVEP
+276 AKVTVEP
-283 GESAGNSVTPVNSGD
+283 GEAAGVSVTPAAED
-298 DNREFTVSVKNEYE
+298 DENREFTISIKNEFE

-324 RVPSEEHPEVF
+324 IVPSAENPGTF
-335 TIDDSKTFD
+335 TVDDSGIFD
-344 GATFVLYAEDDFDV
+344 GATFEIYAEENFDT
-358 DNMEPMTTDADG
+358 DTWKPKTDADG
-370 NAVAAAYT
+370 NPLAPAYT
-378 AVAGASTDADGNA
+378 AVAGESVDPDTGEK
-391 RHGIVLFEKVVFG
+391 RPGIVYFEGVRIGK
-404 TYYMLET
+404 YYMIES
-411 DTGDHGDAYW
+411 DTGDHGDGYW
-421 DNDAVYKV
+421 DNDAVYRV
-429 VVSEPAAGETTPTL
+429 VVSEPAAGESKPSLT
-443 SVTQVKASSGTDS
+443 VTVAKASTGTAS
-456 EAGTGTLTEEE
+456 EAGTGTLTDPVEN
-467 TGDYSILNKLI
+467 GDYSILNRLI
-478 GYRVR
+478 AYRIR
-483 LVKKDQDTTAGLEGA
+483 LVKQDQDTVQPLQGA
-498 EFKLYTAGENGVQ
+498 EFKLYAAGTDGVA
-511 LTADGKIPE
+511 LTDDGKIP
-520 DATAL
+520 DGANAL
-525 KTVTTDEKG
+525 KTVTTGTDG
-534 KADLGRLVAGDYW
+534 KADLGRLVIGEYW
-547 LAETAAPT
+547 LAETKAPE
-555 GYLPLETPI
+555 GYLLLEKPI
-564 AVTVTADG
+564 AITVTASG
-572 ATAEIGGVET
+572 ATALIDGQATTDVV
-582 ADAIVSNTK
+582 ISQTK
-591 DDENADIPHDLT
+591 DENNAVVPHDLT
-603 LTVLNPAAVNVT
+603 LDVLNPAKVEVT

-632 QFTSRLT
+632 QFESRLT
-639 AVAPLSGSSVT
+639 DVAPLSGSTVT
-650 KEKLEAINSELMKKN
+650 KAKLEALNSALLASKDPTKD
-665 PIETISVKVRG
+665 PIQTISVKVRG
-676 SKTTGKGSATGSFA
+676 SKTTGKGSATGSFT
-690 AVKVYGAGTYT
+690 AVRVYGAGTYT
-701 FSITELVPNPLP
+701 FTIKELVPNPKP
-713 AGWTYDPQL
+713 AGWTYDEI
-722 TKTATVTVKEDTTTH
+722 TKTATVTVAEDATTH
-737 KLAVTD
+737 KLAVTG
-743 ITYSKPVTADGEEFV
+743 IVYSNPVTADGEEFV

-862 TVADEASKDK
+862 TVADDAAKSS
-872 LTVTPV
+872 LTVTPT
-878 YPEDKVFNNTFSASG
+878 YPADKVFNNIFSASG
-893 EWTPTVFKTLNGR
+893 EWTPKVFKTLNGR

-922 DVQGLPEATS
+922 NIQGLPEATS
-932 GTLRMNGTVTAGKD
+932 GILVMNGTVTMGKD

-957 KIEYHQD
+957 KIKYDQD

-992 EVYTVHVIVAL
+992 EVYTVHVTVAL
-1003 HVNDDGTYSRK
+1003 HENNDGTISDK
-1014 LDVTDDAPK
+1014 LDVTDDLPE
-1023 DGNVFINTYTAEPVK
+1023 NSSFINTYTTIPVA
-1038 AAPKATKT
+1038 AAPQAEKT
-1046 VIGEKTVDDM
+1046 IVGEETVDDM

-1063 ATDVVEGGAYLTAS
+1063 ATDVVAGGSFLTRT
-1077 YNPAGTGNTAIK
+1077 YNPAGTNNTPI
-1089 ANDSWT
+1089 ANNQSWT
-1095 KEITVLS
+1095 KEITVLK
-1102 GTRTAVPVD
+1102 GTRTSVPIP
-1111 FDSVTYTKTGV
+1111 FESFTYTKTGV

-1133 PASATD
+1133 PTSETD
-1139 PRSKITP
+1139 PIARITP
-1146 DTTEWTVKVTVDDDL
+1146 DTAEWTVKVNVTDD
-1161 KGNLTAKTIYLKT
+1161 KNGNLVANTVYLK
-1174 EDGAEVE
+1174 DGVETE
-1181 AAVAAFENTYTP
+1181 AASAAFENTYTP
-1193 TPAPQKLQAEK
+1193 TPAKQKLQAEK
-1204 ILKGDKLHDAE
+1204 VLKGDKLHDAE
-1215 NTVFTFTLSYLSGPK
+1215 NTIFTFTLSYLSGPK
-1230 AIVMKGAADT
+1230 PVSLETKDEEGN
-1240 GATGDDAGTTADSA
+1240 TT
-1254 GTTAETEISSDPTDN
+1254 TKEISSDPTDN
-1269 KNIVGQVKIKGID
+1269 KNVIGQVEIPGD
-1282 VEKAGSATAQFDEMT
+1282 EVEKTGSALAQFDELT

-1305 FKIIEE
+1305 FKIVEE
-1311 KGSTPKVD
+1311 KGNTPKVD

-1332 DLHGVL
+1332 DIHGVL
-1338 TVTDVRYKN
+1338 TVTGVRYKN
-1347 MKTDTFSDKAAASF
+1347 MKTQQFSEKAMATF
-1361 TNTYTPDETVY
+1361 TNTYTPDETEY

-1380 TGEPR
+1380 TGDPR
-1385 PTGEGVADVKETFRF
+1385 PSGEGVTDVKELFQF
-1400 KLSLVSGDPD
+1400 KLSLVSADPD
-1410 ETGATIPEAGTSAE
+1410 ETGATIPEGGDEAS
-1424 CHEGEN
+1424 CKEGEE
-1430 AEFGQ
+1430 AQFGQ
-1435 ITFTRKG
+1435 ITFKLKG

-1598 ATGGTQNDATG
+1598 ATGGNQNDATG

-1774 PPTSTEPDKATS
+1774 TPTSTEPDKATS

-1870 GGDSSGDGTATG
+1870 GGD
-1882 GDTAGS
+1882 TAGS
-1888 GTATGGDSSGDGTA
+1888 GTA

-1943 GEIQASSSSGSTGA
+1943 GEIQASSSSGSAGA

-1980 SQPAGDATQVGGTI
+1980 TQPAGDTTQIGGTI

-2134 YRIHLLKQDAQTE
+2134 YRIHLVKKDAQTE
-2147 TPLNGATFNLYAGD
+2147 SPLKDAEFKLYRAGTD
-2161 TVLDADGK
+2161 GVQLTEDGK
-2169 IPANTKPLNAEPFV
+2169 VPTTANALKTV
-2183 TAKVEEVDGVIDLK
+2183 TTDAKGTADLE
-2197 RLTIGEYYLAETAV
+2197 RLTIGTYYLVETRTPV
-2211 PETGK
+2211 TGK
-2216 DHCVYRLMED
+2216 NHCEYRLMED
-2226 PIRLK
+2226 PILLTVAK
-2231 VEKTGVTVTI
+2231 NGVTVTT
-2241 KGKSSDTA
+2241 KDQSWGTA
-2249 VITQDTEQHT
+2249 VIEQDTDEHN

-2329 EVTVEEVNDGIQ
+2329 SVTVEEVNDGIQ